1 VHCLTDSDNRYPA
14 PLWVRLL
21 AWFVNKGIHN
31 AKEFIGCDLP
41 VPGEERVV
49 AQSFQP
55 FTKDTD
61 NTVLIYDL
69 FLVPGC
75 RREVRQLIPIEKS
88 CIFLDKILNGSS
100 TFQPL
105 QCPKEREHPFSH
117 PVDRMLA
124 DSMVS
129 FLASVCDR

>member
-1 VHCLTDSDNRYPA
+1 MRRNSSVVTFLSRVKNG
-14 PLWVRLL
+14 LL
-21 AWFVNKGIHN
+21 HKASSRSRKIPTTRSSSMIFSWSRVQ
-31 AKEFIGCDLP
+31 
-41 VPGEERVV
+41 EEVER
-49 AQSFQP
+49 
-55 FTKDTD
+55 
-61 NTVLIYDL
+61 
-69 FLVPGC
+69 
-75 RREVRQLIPIEKS
+75 LIPIEKS

-105 QCPKEREHPFSH
+105 QCPKEREHSFSH